1 MQTKSSVNYIG
12 VPVVITYDNGR
23 FEVAVKGL
31 PDSTVTHDITTPP
44 QPSWFVTFHSKV
56 DVDLNITEPCIN
68 DFDPQFT
75 PY

>member
-1 MQTKSSVNYIG
+1 M
-12 VPVVITYDNGR
+12 ITYDNGR

-56 DVDLNITEPCIN
+56 DVDLKFTEPCIN